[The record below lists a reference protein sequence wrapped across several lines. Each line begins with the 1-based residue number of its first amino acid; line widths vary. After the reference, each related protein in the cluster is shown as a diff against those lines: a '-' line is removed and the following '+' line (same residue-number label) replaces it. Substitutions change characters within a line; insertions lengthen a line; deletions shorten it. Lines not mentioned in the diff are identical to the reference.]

1 MVLDCVI
8 IGGGP
13 AGLNAAL
20 VLGRAKKNI
29 ILFDDNK
36 PRNAVTHESHGFI
49 TRDKIKPAE
58 FKRYAL
64 EDLKEYSNIII
75 KNQRV
80 FDIKTEND
88 RFFILTKDGN
98 TFEARKVILATG
110 LTDILPAIKGIHE
123 FYGESLFS
131 CPFCDGWE
139 LQDRPLVVISEN
151 ERAFHMTKMI
161 RNWSKDVVLCTNGQ
175 KVLSSEQREL
185 LANKDIEVI
194 EEEIEYLQ
202 GEDGRLRKIILK
214 SGREVAREGG
224 FVTTGLQQAS
234 PLAQQLGCSMNSMG
248 GIDTDNSGRTAIAG
262 VYACGDN
269 SIITPA
275 QLIIAAAEGSKAAIA
290 VVGDLVNEDF

>member
-49 TRDKIKPAE
+49 TRDKIKPSE
-58 FKRYAL
+58 FKSYAL
-64 EDLKEYSNIII
+64 EDLKEYPNIII

-88 RFFILTKDGN
+88 RFVILTKDGN
-98 TFEARKVILATG
+98 TFEARKIILATG

-123 FYGESLFS
+123 FYGASLFS

-139 LQDRPLVVISEN
+139 LQDRPIVVISEN
-151 ERAFHMTKMI
+151 ERAFHMIKMI
-161 RNWSKDVVLCTNGQ
+161 RNWSKDVVLCTNGKQ
-175 KVLSSEQREL
+175 VLSSEQKEL
-185 LANKDIEVI
+185 FAAKEIEVI
-194 EEEIEYLQ
+194 EEEIENLQ
-202 GEDGRLRKIILK
+202 GEGGKLRKIILK

-224 FVTTGLQQAS
+224 FITTGLQQSS
-234 PLAQQLGCSMNSMG
+234 PLAQQLGCSLNSMG
-248 GIDTDNSGRTAIAG
+248 GIDTDNSGRTNIAG

-269 SIITPA
+269 AIIAPS
-275 QLIIAAAEGSKAAIA
+275 QLIIAAAEGSKAAMA